1 MTEFYAKR
9 KANCERRS
17 SDPGQVHQVRNTD
30 ASSKSERKFVT
41 TRINDAKIKLQLDC
55 GSDATIISQDNWKK
69 LGSPKLKPSDV
80 QLTSASGHSI
90 HIWGAFD
97 CCIKLNDHEALGTC
111 HVSSRINLLG
121 NNFFQPLGLWDVPIS
136 SLVCNKIVT
145 NSEHDIV
152 AEVKRKF
159 PQLFSDGLGK
169 CTKTKISLTLKQG
182 AKPVFRKARLVPFA
196 AAPVIAAEIERLRH
210 LGVISPVDFSTS
222 AAPIVAVKKSNGK
235 TRICGD
241 YSTGLNDI
249 LEPNQQVTLRR
260 QLTLRRNKE
269 DY

>member
-9 KANCERRS
+9 KANRERRS

-30 ASSKSERKFVT
+30 ASSKPERKFVT
-41 TRINDAKIKLQLDC
+41 TRINDAKIKLF
-55 GSDATIISQDNWKK
+55 
-69 LGSPKLKPSDV
+69 
-80 QLTSASGHSI
+80 

-97 CCIKLNDHEALGTC
+97 CCMKLNDHEVLGTC

-121 NNFFQPLGLWDVPIS
+121 NNFFQPLGLWDVLIS

-152 AEVKRKF
+152 AEAKRKF

-182 AKPVFRKARLVPFA
+182 AKPVFRKALTVPFA

-210 LGVISPVDFSTS
+210 LGIISPVDFSTS
-222 AAPIVAVKKSNGK
+222 AAPIVAIKKSNGK

-249 LEPNQQVTLRR
+249 LEPNQYPLPTPEMIFATL
-260 QLTLRRNKE
+260 
-269 DY
+269 